1 MLSPY
6 KSSIPSINDAQLITI
21 PKISD
26 ARGSLS
32 VLEQWQHVPFD
43 IKRIFYLYDI
53 ATGQSRGAHAHKEC
67 HHFMIAISGSFD
79 VLLDDG
85 RYKKT
90 ITLDAP
96 DKGLYVPPMIW
107 DEELN
112 FSKGAVCLV
121 LTSHPF
127 DEDDYIRSYD
137 RYLGMQAPF

>member
-1 MLSPY
+1 MQSPY
-6 KSSIPSINDAQLITI
+6 KSLIPSITDAKLIEI

-26 ARGSLS
+26 ERGSLS
-32 VLEQWQHVPFD
+32 VLEQLNHVPFD

-53 ATGQSRGAHAHKEC
+53 AKGQSRGAHAHKEC

-85 RYKKT
+85 RRQKT
-90 ITLDAP
+90 ITLSSP
-96 DKGLYVPPMIW
+96 DMGLYVPPMIW

-112 FSKGAVCLV
+112 FSEGAVCLV
-121 LTSHPF
+121 LTSHPY
-127 DEDDYIRSYD
+127 DENDYIRSYD